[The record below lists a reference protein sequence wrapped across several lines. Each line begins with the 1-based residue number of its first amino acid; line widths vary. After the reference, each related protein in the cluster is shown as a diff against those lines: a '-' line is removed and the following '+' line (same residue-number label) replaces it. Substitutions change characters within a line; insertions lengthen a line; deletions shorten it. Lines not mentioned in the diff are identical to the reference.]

1 MDKYELQEKLS
12 EKFNEIISVYISE
25 KIDYYE
31 GLSMTE
37 IFRDWEEI
45 EFIRGLINSQIKK
58 VSIFIEEDEE

>member
-45 EFIRGLINSQIKK
+45 EFIRGLINSQVKK
-58 VSIFIEEDEE
+58 VSIFIKDEE